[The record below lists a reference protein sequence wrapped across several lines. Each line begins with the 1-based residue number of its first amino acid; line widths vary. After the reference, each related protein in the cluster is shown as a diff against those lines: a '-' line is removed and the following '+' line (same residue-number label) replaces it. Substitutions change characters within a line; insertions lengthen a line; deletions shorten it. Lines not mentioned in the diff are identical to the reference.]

1 MPHPLENISQKN
13 SRILGVFKKGAPE
26 GQKVHFLK
34 KIFSDL
40 KRALKNAYKTC
51 ATPPGICFSKNSKI
65 LGVFKKRAPGGQNM
79 HFLKK
84 LFPNLKRA

>member
-40 KRALKNAYKTC
+40 KRALKNAYKHV
-51 ATPPGICFSKNSKI
+51 PHPLEYVSQNNSKI
-65 LGVFKKRAPGGQNM
+65 LGIFKKRAPEGQKVI
-79 HFLKK
+79 FLKK
-84 LFPNLKRA
+84 YFQI